1 MVSRSAFLLA
11 AIIAAPAA
19 AITTGSASDSSSVIT
34 ASAHLLAPRLEV
46 MRREPEQN
54 EDAPHGESLAEA
66 EQLIGPPIAL
76 VMQSVP
82 TYVPVNGAT
91 APVAASEH
99 QPAVAVPASNWQ
111 VPSQP
116 GSPGYP
122 AATPLQAKPAAEKY
136 LAASATADA
145 AAVPLP
151 TSGAALP
158 IATGALAKAAVPSAS
173 PIAVSGLTG
182 NLTNS
187 TQDLLRA
194 KQSVTN
200 TVQTRSSAGNVLMFG
215 LSVTIALISSG
226 AIACLIQA
234 RSQDK
239 FEPSFEPPVQVVVSR
254 PAAKDAHAVVKS
266 GASNALH
273 ERDIHGTPPASTGAR
288 VASPEQRTY
297 EESGY

>member
-1 MVSRSAFLLA
+1 MVSRSALLLA

-76 VMQSVP
+76 VMESVP

-122 AATPLQAKPAAEKY
+122 PLQAKPAAEKY
-136 LAASATADA
+136 LAAPATADT

-158 IATGALAKAAVPSAS
+158 IATGPLAKAAVPSAS

-194 KQSVTN
+194 KQSVTS

-254 PAAKDAHAVVKS
+254 PAAKDAHAVVNS